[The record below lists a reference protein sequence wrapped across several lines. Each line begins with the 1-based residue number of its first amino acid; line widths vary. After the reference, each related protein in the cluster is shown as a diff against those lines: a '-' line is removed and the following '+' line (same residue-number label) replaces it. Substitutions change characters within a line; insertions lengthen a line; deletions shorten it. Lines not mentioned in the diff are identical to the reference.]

1 MSITKTTSN
10 AKKYMNS
17 KLNYSKNSFVTHDN
31 SKITDEDS
39 TATIMHSRDGKD
51 KCSDQKITR
60 VLDFFNLILYIRNYR
75 ITCLQ
80 CPHYENYLHLKAEKS
95 RGKGNFQKRS
105 LHLGSLRPSVRLRKL
120 GPFR

>member
-1 MSITKTTSN
+1 MAITKTTSN
-10 AKKYMNS
+10 DKKYMNS
-17 KLNYSKNSFVTHDN
+17 KLNYSNNSFVTHDD

-75 ITCLQ
+75 ITCLRKGIF
-80 CPHYENYLHLKAEKS
+80 LKTKSTFRVITSVCTSEKV
-95 RGKGNFQKRS
+95 RS
-105 LHLGSLRPSVRLRKL
+105 FSLIFGMLEL
-120 GPFR
+120 TY